1 MKLRETLARFLYG
14 RYGTDE
20 LYNALFITELVL
32 LFLAS
37 ILTVIGRIAPV
48 LSVISVFL
56 YLLALGL
63 LIWSMTR
70 FFSRNIAKRRKE
82 NEAWLR
88 FTAKFKRKPKPTLP
102 PDTPTHIFRACPKC
116 RATLRLPRE
125 VGKHQVKCPRCG
137 ERFGVKVK

>member
-70 FFSRNIAKRRKE
+70 FFSRNISKRRRE

-88 FTAKFKRKPKPTLP
+88 FLSKFKRKKKPVLP
-102 PDTPTHIFRACPKC
+102 PDTLTHIFRACPKC

>member
-1 MKLRETLARFLYG
+1 MKFRESLARFLYG

-37 ILTVIGRIAPV
+37 ALTVIGRAVPV
-48 LSVISVFL
+48 LSVVSVIL

-63 LIWSMTR
+63 LIWSMLR
-70 FFSRNIAKRRKE
+70 FFSRNIAKRRRE

-88 FTAKFKRKPKPTLP
+88 FLSKFKRKKKPVLP